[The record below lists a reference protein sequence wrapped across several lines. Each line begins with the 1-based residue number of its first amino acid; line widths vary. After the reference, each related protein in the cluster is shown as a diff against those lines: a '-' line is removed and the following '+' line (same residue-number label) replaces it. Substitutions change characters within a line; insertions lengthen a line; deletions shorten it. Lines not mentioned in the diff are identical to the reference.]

1 MRNVFTLILLSSALV
16 ACSSGSSRY
25 RDTAPLEKPPTLA
38 LQKSPTNNVVDDS
51 VEPKKSLGGLDE
63 KVELLDESP
72 KKIVLKQSVME
83 AWRTVAAALRQSDMK
98 LTDYDKNKH
107 LFYVS
112 YKTQGA
118 GLGSLIGLLD
128 KNANEVSYILQLE
141 PKDGGDTLIHAA
153 LASNHEQ
160 SDGASNPDGI
170 FVPPD
175 EDSDG
180 LIEHLYHVLRDDVKT
195 E

>member
-1 MRNVFTLILLSSALV
+1 MRNVLTLIILSSTLV
-16 ACSSGSSRY
+16 ACSSSSSRY

-38 LQKSPTNNVVDDS
+38 LQKSPTNVVDDS
-51 VEPKKSLGGLDE
+51 VEPKRQLGGLDD

-83 AWRTVAAALRQSDMK
+83 AWRTVATALRQSDIK

-118 GLGSLIGLLD
+118 SLGSLIGLPED
-128 KNANEVSYILQLE
+128 ANEVIYLLQLE
-141 PKDGGDTLIHAA
+141 PKEDGDTLIRAA

-160 SDGASNPDGI
+160 QSNNDNKDGVYEI
-170 FVPPD
+170 PD

-180 LIEHLYHVLRDDVKT
+180 LIEHLFHVLHEEVKM

>member
-1 MRNVFTLILLSSALV
+1 MRNVLTLIILSGALV

-38 LQKSPTNNVVDDS
+38 LQKTPTNVVDDS
-51 VEPKKSLGGLDE
+51 VEPKRQLGGLDE

-72 KKIVLKQSVME
+72 KKVLLKQPIME
-83 AWRTVAAALRQSDMK
+83 AWRTIAAALRQSDIK

-112 YKTQGA
+112 YKTQGS
-118 GLGSLIGLLD
+118 GLNRLLGFLS
-128 KNANEVSYILQLE
+128 KEGNEVVYLLRLE
-141 PKDGGDTLIHAA
+141 PKDGGETLIHAA

-160 SDGASNPDGI
+160 QTEHESNPDGI
-170 FVPPD
+170 YEAPD

>member
-25 RDTAPLEKPPTLA
+25 RDTAMLEKPPTLA
-38 LQKSPTNNVVDDS
+38 LQKSPTNVVDDS

-72 KKIVLKQSVME
+72 KKIFLKQSVME
-83 AWRTVAAALRQSDMK
+83 AWRTVAAALRQSDIK

-107 LFYVS
+107 QFYVG
-112 YKTQGA
+112 YKSKGM
-118 GLGSLIGLLD
+118 GLSSLIGLLD
-128 KNANEVSYILQLE
+128 KDANEVIYLLTLE
-141 PKDGGDTLIHAA
+141 PKDDGSTVIFGT
-153 LASNHEQ
+153 LASKHEQ
-160 SDGASNPDGI
+160 QDDNDNKDGI
-170 FVPPD
+170 YDAPD

-180 LIEHLYHVLRDDVKT
+180 LIEHLYNILRDDVKT